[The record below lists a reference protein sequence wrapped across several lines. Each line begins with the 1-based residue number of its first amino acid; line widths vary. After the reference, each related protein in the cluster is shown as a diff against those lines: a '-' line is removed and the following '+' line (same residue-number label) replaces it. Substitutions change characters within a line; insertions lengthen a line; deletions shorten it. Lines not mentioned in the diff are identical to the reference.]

1 MGFEFV
7 DRDINDN
14 CIVHLTNPQSQALET
29 VGYKLLNICEFN
41 STRKRMSCIFER
53 NGQITLMCKGA
64 DSIIYEL
71 LRDSSKRSLEYEE
84 TQRHV
89 DQYANEGLRTLFLA
103 ERTLSR
109 EEYDAWNEKV
119 TKAKEAMNEELVS
132 KINSE
137 IEVELELIG
146 STAIEDKLQDEVQD
160 TINFLKNA
168 GIKVWVLTGDKVET
182 AINIGISAGLLDQ
195 DMTQHIIQQDEHANL
210 QRELAEVEKLVE

>member
-1 MGFEFV
+1 
-7 DRDINDN
+7 
-14 CIVHLTNPQSQALET
+14 
-29 VGYKLLNICEFN
+29 
-41 STRKRMSCIFER
+41 MSCIFER

-71 LRDSSKRSLEYEE
+71 LSDSSKRSFEYQE

-109 EEYDAWNEKV
+109 EEYNAWNDKV

-132 KINSE
+132 EINSE

-195 DMTQHIIQQDEHANL
+195 DMTQHIIQQDEHADL
-210 QRELAEVEKLVE
+210 ERELGEVQKLVE